1 MLKLAKTKSFRIRQT
16 KIKDAIFLI
25 KLFNI
30 NVKKGNFFTKKQIPL
45 NNHLYWLKNRLK
57 EKNFYIIYDKENIGY
72 IRLDNISK
80 KKFLISIAIIDKY
93 RGRGIAKEAFF
104 KAMKKSKLKN
114 VQIIAS
120 IKRSNKKSIC
130 FFKRCG
136 FKRNGNTNNYIL
148 EY

>member
-1 MLKLAKTKSFRIRQT
+1 MLKLAKTKSFKIRQT

-80 KKFLISIAIIDKY
+80 KNL
-93 RGRGIAKEAFF
+93 
-104 KAMKKSKLKN
+104 
-114 VQIIAS
+114 
-120 IKRSNKKSIC
+120 
-130 FFKRCG
+130 
-136 FKRNGNTNNYIL
+136 
-148 EY
+148 